1 MALRDKPKK
10 LAGDA
15 LWEFAL
21 KTLDRRSFS
30 KAELR
35 RKLSVRAESPGALS
49 EVMKKLQD
57 YGLLD
62 DARFAASFAAS
73 RLESKSQGA
82 GRVLRDLRSR
92 SVETAAA
99 NAAIKQVYGDV
110 DEHELAS
117 RYLQRKFR
125 SKDLSTFLMDEKN
138 LAAAYRRLR
147 TGGFSSR
154 VSVEVLKQFSRRA
167 EELDAMEPPESESG

>member
-1 MALRDKPKK
+1 MALRPKPKR

-15 LWEFAL
+15 LWELAL
-21 KTLDRRSFS
+21 KTLDRRAFS
-30 KAELR
+30 TAELR
-35 RKLSVRAESPGALS
+35 RKLSVRAESPGVLN
-49 EVMKKLQD
+49 EVIKKLQD

-73 RLESKSQGA
+73 RLEGKAQGA

-99 NAAIKQVYGDV
+99 NTAIKQVYGDI
-110 DEHELAS
+110 DERELAS

-125 SKDLSTFLMDEKN
+125 SKDLPIFLMEEKN

-154 VSVEVLKQFSRRA
+154 VSVEVLKQFTRRA
-167 EELDAMEPPESESG
+167 EELESMESQDSESE